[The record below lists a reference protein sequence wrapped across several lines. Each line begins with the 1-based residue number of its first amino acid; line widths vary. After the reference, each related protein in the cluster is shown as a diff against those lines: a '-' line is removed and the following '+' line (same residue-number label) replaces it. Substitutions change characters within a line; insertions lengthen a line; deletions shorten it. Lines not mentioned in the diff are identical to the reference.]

1 MGLAFPASV
10 LLILIPYIF
19 AITPV
24 EAIFLSLG
32 LASLLL
38 FITSSTQLVRIRG
51 ANLWAG
57 LRSVLILLLASGIL
71 YAIGYV
77 FKVPV

>member
-1 MGLAFPASV
+1 VLAA
-10 LLILIPYIF
+10 
-19 AITPV
+19 
-24 EAIFLSLG
+24 
-32 LASLLL
+32 LLL
-38 FITSSTQLVRIRG
+38 FISSSTQFMRIRG

-71 YAIGYV
+71 YAIGSV